1 MGGQYLH
8 EMYIER
14 VAEVKMKRVPIHS
27 FLVALIMF
35 VCAYKCLMYCTAFLV
50 VHPRNAL
57 YLSRVMEC
65 QNVPN
70 PNENLYFKILEKNV
84 WAAKDT
90 TRQQIICDGI
100 LLAAITMLRYKCK
113 KNVILTCNTNRKC
126 RANNLVDGGV

>member
-1 MGGQYLH
+1 
-8 EMYIER
+8 
-14 VAEVKMKRVPIHS
+14 MKRGSINS

-57 YLSRVMEC
+57 YLSRVIES
-65 QNVPN
+65 QNISD
-70 PNENLYFKILEKNV
+70 PNENLYFKVLEKNV

-100 LLAAITMLRYKCK
+100 LLTVIMTICYRWRKNLTLIYKP
-113 KNVILTCNTNRKC
+113 NGKC
-126 RANNLVDGGV
+126 EANNLVDGGI